1 MNNTRSIILLSL
13 SLILPVQADER
24 ITEAMV
30 LQVIDT
36 TDAAAMNR
44 DTAGI
49 SEYLGD
55 EFEKVI
61 EFVYKKWMAKVR
73 LDKQQYLQLIE
84 EGWTDIAAYSYQRD
98 DTEIHVTADGL
109 SAESYSTVTENMVRD
124 SQQMT
129 SRVREY
135 ATYEQENGKL
145 VITEISG
152 YTLVGDTTPQY
163 QAAPETTVPGATAPA
178 LDP

>member
-49 SEYLGD
+49 GEYLGD

-109 SAESYSTVTENMVRD
+109 GAE
-124 SQQMT
+124 
-129 SRVREY
+129 
-135 ATYEQENGKL
+135 
-145 VITEISG
+145 
-152 YTLVGDTTPQY
+152 
-163 QAAPETTVPGATAPA
+163 
-178 LDP
+178 